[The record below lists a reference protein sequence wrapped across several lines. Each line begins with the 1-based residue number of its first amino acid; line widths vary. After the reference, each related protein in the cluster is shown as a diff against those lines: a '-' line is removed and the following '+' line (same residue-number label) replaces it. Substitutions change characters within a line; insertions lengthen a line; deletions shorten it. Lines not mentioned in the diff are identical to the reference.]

1 MSLAKGR
8 DTGVDPVPVMAEA
21 VEVLRPLPK
30 AELLWASSR
39 ELLNILQADAIGCHI
54 ITATPDVLG
63 KLKLL
68 GKNLDEYSLE
78 AVMQFYQDAGS
89 AGYHIS

>member
-1 MSLAKGR
+1 
-8 DTGVDPVPVMAEA
+8 MAEA

-54 ITATPDVLG
+54 LTATPDVLG
-63 KLKLL
+63 ILKLL

-78 AVMQFYQDAGS
+78 AVMQFYQDARS